1 MSSVLENT
9 VEMPDTK
16 EEQKDCPVC
25 MDHFTAVIRQPIRC
39 AYCPHTVC
47 RQCASRFLLTTLN
60 DPHCMGCK
68 REWNREFIDTN
79 LTQTFRKGPLKLQRR
94 KVLIDREK
102 GRLPAMQ
109 VFVEAKV
116 GMEEANKRSHEL
128 WRRKRDLKRQKTR
141 VHAEILAGGIMDA
154 DELNREI
161 EEKLGPINM
170 ELAAIRIE
178 ITQCQQEITRL
189 WRIFHGTERVVREFI
204 MKCPADECRG
214 FLSSAWKCG
223 TCQKNFCNDCH
234 AEKSGQKDEVHVCN
248 EEAKSTAA
256 MIQKETKACPKC
268 GIRISKIDGCDQMW
282 CTECQTTFSWNTGQ
296 ILLNTVTHNPHY
308 YEYLRR
314 VNNGEIPR
322 EAGDVPCGGIPNAYL
337 FYQYV
342 SNQRHTALTE
352 LDKREIMSVHRCMSD
367 IENYRLAQYPL
378 RQPANVN
385 RDLDISFL
393 MNNIDEEKWGTTLER
408 QETNFERRKEI
419 GLILQTLLHVGAEKL
434 SALHNSAVNTI
445 RRERNKLFAEVLPE
459 MHKVRDYTNKSL
471 WAKGRQMGMVVPQ
484 ISHTWDWTMA
494 RKNDIKN
501 NAEPVVATQNQVVE
515 PEAEAEAEDEEE
527 VVQPPPPPPP
537 PQPQAMPIDGNSD
550 DEFVEPPP
558 NAGAGRAPAAEPE
571 VDYMDDMVYVE
582 LDGEMIQMTRRQ
594 MRMLLQ

>member
-1 MSSVLENT
+1 MSSVLQNT
-9 VEMPDTK
+9 VEMPANTEATK

-25 MDHFTAVIRQPIRC
+25 MDHFTNVIRQPIRC

-109 VFVEAKV
+109 VFMEAKV
-116 GMEEANKRSHEL
+116 GMDQANKRSQEL
-128 WRRKRDLKRQKTR
+128 WLRKRQLKKQKTR
-141 VHAEILAGGIMDA
+141 IHAEILAGGIIQA

-161 EEKLGPINM
+161 EEKLGPINT
-170 ELAAIRIE
+170 ELASIRIE
-178 ITQCQQEITRL
+178 MAQCTDEVRRL
-189 WRIFHGTERVVREFI
+189 WRIFHGQERVVREFI

-223 TCQKNFCNDCH
+223 TCQKHFCNDCH
-234 AEKSGQKDEVHVCN
+234 AEKSGQKDDTHVCN

-256 MIQKETKACPKC
+256 MIQNETKPCPKC

-282 CTECQTTFSWNTGQ
+282 CIECQTTFSWNTGQ

-314 VNNGEIPR
+314 VNNGQIPR
-322 EAGDVPCGGIPNAYL
+322 EAGDVPCGGLPNAYL
-337 FYQYV
+337 FIRFIMDQTNLV
-342 SNQRHTALTE
+342 
-352 LDKREIMSVHRCMSD
+352 LDEETKREIMVIHRCMSD
-367 IENYRLAQYPL
+367 IENYRMAQYPL

-385 RDLDISFL
+385 RDLDILFL
-393 MNNIDEEKWGTTLER
+393 TNDIDEEKWGTSLER

-419 GLILQTLLHVGAEKL
+419 GLIVQTLLHVGAEKL
-434 SALHNSAVNTI
+434 SALYNSATNSKHT
-445 RRERNKLFAEVLPE
+445 RRRLFAEVLPE
-459 MHKVRDYTNKSL
+459 MNKVREFTNKSL
-471 WAKGRQMGMVVPQ
+471 WTKGRQMGMVVPQ
-484 ISHTWDWTMA
+484 ISDRWEWIIA
-494 RKNDIKN
+494 RKSDIKN
-501 NAEPVVATQNQVVE
+501 NAEPVVANQNEIVEPE
-515 PEAEAEAEDEEE
+515 PEAEQEAQPNP
-527 VVQPPPPPPP
+527 VVTHH
-537 PQPQAMPIDGNSD
+537 DNSD
-550 DEFVEPPP
+550 DEFVDNAPGVVLPEPVA
-558 NAGAGRAPAAEPE
+558 NAGAGQPQG
-571 VDYMDDMVYVE
+571 MDTTDDIVYVE
-582 LDGEMIQMTRRQ
+582 IDGEMVEMTRRQ
-594 MRMLLQ
+594 MRMLLE

>member
-1 MSSVLENT
+1 MSSVLQNT
-9 VEMPDTK
+9 VEMPANTEKKKKK
-16 EEQKDCPVC
+16 EEEQNDCPVC
-25 MDHFTAVIRQPIRC
+25 MDHFTSVIRQPIRC

-109 VFVEAKV
+109 VFMEAKV
-116 GMEEANKRSHEL
+116 GMDQANKRSQEL
-128 WRRKRDLKRQKTR
+128 WLRKRQLKKQKTKI
-141 VHAEILAGGIMDA
+141 HGEILAGGILEA

-161 EEKLGPINM
+161 EEKLGPINT

-178 ITQCQQEITRL
+178 MTQCTDEVRRL

-234 AEKSGQKDEVHVCN
+234 AEKSGQKDDTHVCN

-256 MIQKETKACPKC
+256 MIQNETKPCPKC

-314 VNNGEIPR
+314 VNNGQIPR
-322 EAGDVPCGGIPNAYL
+322 EAGDVPCGGLPNAYL
-337 FYQYV
+337 FIRFIMD
-342 SNQRHTALTE
+342 QRNVVLAEET
-352 LDKREIMSVHRCMSD
+352 KREIMVVHRCMSD
-367 IENYRLAQYPL
+367 IENYRMAQYPL

-385 RDLDISFL
+385 RDLDILFL
-393 MNNIDEEKWGTTLER
+393 TNDIDEEKWGTSLER

-419 GLILQTLLHVGAEKL
+419 GLIVQTLLHVGAEKL
-434 SALHNSAVNTI
+434 SALYNSATNSKEK
-445 RRERNKLFAEVLPE
+445 RRLFAEVLPE
-459 MHKVRDYTNKSL
+459 MNKVREFTNKSL
-471 WAKGRQMGMVVPQ
+471 WVKGRQMGMVVPQ
-484 ISHTWDWTMA
+484 ISDRWEWITA
-494 RKNDIKN
+494 RKSDIKN
-501 NAEPVVATQNQVVE
+501 NAEPVVPNQNEVVE
-515 PEAEAEAEDEEE
+515 PEQEEEEE
-527 VVQPPPPPPP
+527 VQ
-537 PQPQAMPIDGNSD
+537 QNPIVTHHDNSD
-550 DEFVEPPP
+550 DEFVDNAPGVVVAEPVV
-558 NAGAGRAPAAEPE
+558 NAGAGQPQEMDTA
-571 VDYMDDMVYVE
+571 DDMVYVE
-582 LDGEMIQMTRRQ
+582 IDGEMVEMTRQQ
-594 MRMLLQ
+594 MRMLIEQ

>member
-1 MSSVLENT
+1 MSSVLQNT
-9 VEMPDTK
+9 VEMPANTEKKKKK
-16 EEQKDCPVC
+16 EEEQNDCPVC
-25 MDHFTAVIRQPIRC
+25 MDHFTSVIRQPIRC

-109 VFVEAKV
+109 VFMEAKV
-116 GMEEANKRSHEL
+116 GMDQANKRSQEL
-128 WRRKRDLKRQKTR
+128 WLRKRQLKKQKTKI
-141 VHAEILAGGIMDA
+141 HGEILAGGILEA

-161 EEKLGPINM
+161 EEKLGPINT

-178 ITQCQQEITRL
+178 MTQCTDEVRRL

-234 AEKSGQKDEVHVCN
+234 AEKSGQKDDTHVCN

-256 MIQKETKACPKC
+256 MIQNETKPCPKC

-314 VNNGEIPR
+314 VNNGQIPR
-322 EAGDVPCGGIPNAYL
+322 EAGDVPCGGLPNAYL
-337 FYQYV
+337 FIRFIMD
-342 SNQRHTALTE
+342 QRNVVLAEET
-352 LDKREIMSVHRCMSD
+352 KREIMVVHRCMSD
-367 IENYRLAQYPL
+367 IENYRMAQYPL

-385 RDLDISFL
+385 RDLDILFL
-393 MNNIDEEKWGTTLER
+393 TNDIDEEKWGTSLER

-419 GLILQTLLHVGAEKL
+419 GLIVQTLLHVGAEKL
-434 SALHNSAVNTI
+434 SALYNSATNSKEK
-445 RRERNKLFAEVLPE
+445 RRLFAEVLPE
-459 MHKVRDYTNKSL
+459 MNKVREFTNKSL

-484 ISHTWDWTMA
+484 ISDRWEWITA
-494 RKNDIKN
+494 RKSDIKN
-501 NAEPVVATQNQVVE
+501 NAEPVVPNQNEVVE
-515 PEAEAEAEDEEE
+515 PEQEEEEE
-527 VVQPPPPPPP
+527 VQ
-537 PQPQAMPIDGNSD
+537 QNPIVTHHDNSD
-550 DEFVEPPP
+550 DEFVDNAPGVVVAEPVV
-558 NAGAGRAPAAEPE
+558 NAGAGQPQEMDTA
-571 VDYMDDMVYVE
+571 DDMVYVE
-582 LDGEMIQMTRRQ
+582 IDGEMVEMTRQQ
-594 MRMLLQ
+594 MRMLIEQ

>member
-1 MSSVLENT
+1 MSSVLQNT
-9 VEMPDTK
+9 VEMPANTERK
-16 EEQKDCPVC
+16 KEKEEEQKDCPVC
-25 MDHFTAVIRQPIRC
+25 MDHFTSVIRQPIRC

-109 VFVEAKV
+109 VFMEAKV
-116 GMEEANKRSHEL
+116 GMDQANKRSQEL
-128 WRRKRDLKRQKTR
+128 WLRKRQLKKQKTKI
-141 VHAEILAGGIMDA
+141 HAEILAGGILEA

-161 EEKLGPINM
+161 EEKLGPINT

-178 ITQCQQEITRL
+178 MTQCTDEVRRL

-234 AEKSGQKDEVHVCN
+234 AEKSGQKDETHVCN

-256 MIQKETKACPKC
+256 MIQNETKPCPKC

-314 VNNGEIPR
+314 VNNGQIPR
-322 EAGDVPCGGIPNAYL
+322 EAGDVPCGGLPNAYL
-337 FYQYV
+337 FIRFIMDQQNLV
-342 SNQRHTALTE
+342 LGEET
-352 LDKREIMSVHRCMSD
+352 KREIMVIHRCMSD
-367 IENYRLAQYPL
+367 IENYRMAQYPL

-385 RDLDISFL
+385 RDLDILFL
-393 MNNIDEEKWGTTLER
+393 TNDIDEEKWGTSLER

-419 GLILQTLLHVGAEKL
+419 GLIVQTLLHVGAEKL
-434 SALHNSAVNTI
+434 SALYNSATNAKHT
-445 RRERNKLFAEVLPE
+445 RRRLFAEVLPE
-459 MHKVRDYTNKSL
+459 MNKVREFTNKSL

-484 ISHTWDWTMA
+484 ISDRWEWITA
-494 RKNDIKN
+494 RKSDIKN
-501 NAEPVVATQNQVVE
+501 NAEPVVPNQNEVVE
-515 PEAEAEAEDEEE
+515 PEQEQE
-527 VVQPPPPPPP
+527 VQA
-537 PQPQAMPIDGNSD
+537 PQQNPIVTHHDNSD
-550 DEFVEPPP
+550 DEFVDNTPGVVLPEPVV
-558 NAGAGRAPAAEPE
+558 NAGAGQPQEM
-571 VDYMDDMVYVE
+571 DTTDDMVYVE
-582 LDGEMIQMTRRQ
+582 IDGEMVEMTRQQ
-594 MRMLLQ
+594 MRMLLE

>member
-9 VEMPDTK
+9 VEMPANTEK
-16 EEQKDCPVC
+16 KNEEQKDCPVC
-25 MDHFTAVIRQPIRC
+25 MDHFTSVIRQRISC

-79 LTQTFRKGPLKLQRR
+79 LTQTFRKGPLKLHRR

-109 VFVEAKV
+109 VFMEAKV
-116 GMEEANKRSHEL
+116 GMDETNKRSQEL
-128 WRRKRDLKRQKTR
+128 WLRRRTLKRQKTK
-141 VHAEILAGGIMDA
+141 VHAEILAGGILNE

-161 EEKLGPINM
+161 EEKIGPIN
-170 ELAAIRIE
+170 IE
-178 ITQCQQEITRL
+178 IAAVRNEIRQCDEEFRRL

-234 AEKSGQKDEVHVCN
+234 AEKSGQKDETHVCN

-256 MIQKETKACPKC
+256 MIQKETKPCPKC

-314 VNNGEIPR
+314 VNNGQIPR
-322 EAGDVPCGGIPNAYL
+322 EAGDVPCGGLPNAYL
-337 FYQYV
+337 FFRYLMDQQNLV
-342 SNQRHTALTE
+342 LGEET
-352 LDKREIMSVHRCMSD
+352 KREIMVIHRCMSD
-367 IENYRLAQYPL
+367 IENYRMAQYPL
-378 RQPANVN
+378 RQPANAN

-393 MNNIDEEKWGTTLER
+393 TNDIDEEKWGTSLER

-419 GLILQTLLHVGAEKL
+419 GLIVQTLLHVGAEKL
-434 SALHNSAVNTI
+434 SALYNSATNPKHT
-445 RRERNKLFAEVLPE
+445 RRRLFAELLPE
-459 MHKVRDYTNKSL
+459 MNKVREFTNKSL
-471 WAKGRQMGMVVPQ
+471 WTKGRQMGMVVPQ
-484 ISHTWDWTMA
+484 ISDRWDWIMA
-494 RKNDIKN
+494 RKSDIKN
-501 NAEPVVATQNQVVE
+501 NAEPVVATQNELVQPE
-515 PEAEAEAEDEEE
+515 PDEEA
-527 VVQPPPPPPP
+527 PPN
-537 PQPQAMPIDGNSD
+537 PIVTHHDNSD
-550 DEFVEPPP
+550 DEFVDNAPGVVLPEPVA
-558 NAGAGRAPAAEPE
+558 NAGAGQPQEMDTA
-571 VDYMDDMVYVE
+571 DDMVYVE
-582 LDGEMIQMTRRQ
+582 IDGEMVEMTRRQ
-594 MRMLLQ
+594 MRMLLE

>member
-1 MSSVLENT
+1 MSSVLQNT
-9 VEMPDTK
+9 VEMPANTEK
-16 EEQKDCPVC
+16 KNEEQKDCPVC
-25 MDHFTAVIRQPIRC
+25 MDHFTSVIRQRISC

-79 LTQTFRKGPLKLQRR
+79 LTQTFRKGPLKLHRR

-109 VFVEAKV
+109 VFMEAKV
-116 GMEEANKRSHEL
+116 GMDETSKRSQEL
-128 WRRKRDLKRQKTR
+128 WLRRRTLKRQKTK
-141 VHAEILAGGIMDA
+141 VHAEILAGGILNE

-161 EEKLGPINM
+161 EEKIGPINT
-170 ELAAIRIE
+170 EIAAVRNEIR
-178 ITQCQQEITRL
+178 QCDEEFRRL

-234 AEKSGQKDEVHVCN
+234 AEKSGQKDETHVCN

-256 MIQKETKACPKC
+256 MIQKETKPCPKC

-314 VNNGEIPR
+314 VNNGQIPR
-322 EAGDVPCGGIPNAYL
+322 EAGDVPCGGLPNAYL
-337 FYQYV
+337 FFRYLMD
-342 SNQRHTALTE
+342 QRNVVLNE
-352 LDKREIMSVHRCMSD
+352 ERKREIMVVHRCMSD
-367 IENYRLAQYPL
+367 IENYRMAQYPL
-378 RQPANVN
+378 RQPANAN

-393 MNNIDEEKWGTTLER
+393 TNDIDEEKWGTSLER

-419 GLILQTLLHVGAEKL
+419 GLIVQTLLHVGAEKL
-434 SALHNSAVNTI
+434 SALYNSATNPKHT
-445 RRERNKLFAEVLPE
+445 RRRLFAELLPE
-459 MHKVRDYTNKSL
+459 MNKVREFTNKSL
-471 WAKGRQMGMVVPQ
+471 WTKGRQMGMVVPQ
-484 ISHTWDWTMA
+484 ISDRWDWIMA
-494 RKNDIKN
+494 RKSDIKN
-501 NAEPVVATQNQVVE
+501 NAEPVVATQNELVQPE
-515 PEAEAEAEDEEE
+515 PDEEA
-527 VVQPPPPPPP
+527 PPN
-537 PQPQAMPIDGNSD
+537 PIVTHHDNSD
-550 DEFVEPPP
+550 DEFVDNAPGVVLPEPVV
-558 NAGAGRAPAAEPE
+558 NAGAGQPQEMDTA
-571 VDYMDDMVYVE
+571 DDMVYVE
-582 LDGEMIQMTRRQ
+582 IDGEMVEMTRQQ
-594 MRMLLQ
+594 MRMLLE

>member
-1 MSSVLENT
+1 MNIMSSVLQNT
-9 VEMPDTK
+9 VEMPANTERK
-16 EEQKDCPVC
+16 KEEEQKDCPVC
-25 MDHFTAVIRQPIRC
+25 MDHFTSVIRQPIRC

-109 VFVEAKV
+109 VFMEAKV
-116 GMEEANKRSHEL
+116 GMDQANKRSQEL
-128 WRRKRDLKRQKTR
+128 WLRKRQLKKQKTKI
-141 VHAEILAGGIMDA
+141 HAEILAGGILEA
-154 DELNREI
+154 DELNKEI
-161 EEKLGPINM
+161 EEKLGPINT

-178 ITQCQQEITRL
+178 MTQCTDEVRRL

-234 AEKSGQKDEVHVCN
+234 AEKSGQKDDTHVCN

-256 MIQKETKACPKC
+256 MIQNETKPCPKC

-314 VNNGEIPR
+314 VNNGQIPR
-322 EAGDVPCGGIPNAYL
+322 EAGDVPCGGLPNAYL
-337 FYQYV
+337 FIRFIMDQHNIV
-342 SNQRHTALTE
+342 LGEET
-352 LDKREIMSVHRCMSD
+352 KREIMVIHRCMSD
-367 IENYRLAQYPL
+367 IENYRMAQYPL

-385 RDLDISFL
+385 RDLDILFL
-393 MNNIDEEKWGTTLER
+393 TNDIDEEKWGTSLER

-419 GLILQTLLHVGAEKL
+419 GLIVQTLLHVGAEKL
-434 SALHNSAVNTI
+434 SALYNSATKAKHT
-445 RRERNKLFAEVLPE
+445 RRRLFAEVLPE
-459 MHKVRDYTNKSL
+459 MNKVREFTNKSL

-484 ISHTWDWTMA
+484 ISDRWEWITA
-494 RKNDIKN
+494 RKSDIKN
-501 NAEPVVATQNQVVE
+501 NAEPVVPNQNEVVE
-515 PEAEAEAEDEEE
+515 PEQVQE
-527 VVQPPPPPPP
+527 VQQNPVVTHH
-537 PQPQAMPIDGNSD
+537 DNSD
-550 DEFVEPPP
+550 DEFVDNAPAVVLPEPVA
-558 NAGAGRAPAAEPE
+558 NAGAGQPQEM
-571 VDYMDDMVYVE
+571 DTTDDMVYVE
-582 LDGEMIQMTRRQ
+582 IDGEMVEMTRQQ
-594 MRMLLQ
+594 MRMLLE

>member
-1 MSSVLENT
+1 MSSVLQNT
-9 VEMPDTK
+9 VEMPANTEK
-16 EEQKDCPVC
+16 KKEEEQKDCPVC
-25 MDHFTAVIRQPIRC
+25 MDHFTSVIRQPIRC

-60 DPHCMGCK
+60 DPHCIGCK

-109 VFVEAKV
+109 VFMEAKV
-116 GMEEANKRSHEL
+116 GMDQANKRSQEL
-128 WRRKRDLKRQKTR
+128 WLRKRQLKKQKTKI
-141 VHAEILAGGIMDA
+141 HAEILAGGILEA

-161 EEKLGPINM
+161 EEKLGPINT

-178 ITQCQQEITRL
+178 MTQCTDEVRRL

-234 AEKSGQKDEVHVCN
+234 AEKSGQKDETHVCN

-256 MIQKETKACPKC
+256 MIQNETKPCPKC

-314 VNNGEIPR
+314 VNNGQIPR
-322 EAGDVPCGGIPNAYL
+322 EAGDVPCGGLPNAYL
-337 FYQYV
+337 FIRFIMDQQNLV
-342 SNQRHTALTE
+342 LGEET
-352 LDKREIMSVHRCMSD
+352 KREIMVIHRCMSD
-367 IENYRLAQYPL
+367 IENYRMAQYPL

-385 RDLDISFL
+385 RDLDILFL
-393 MNNIDEEKWGTTLER
+393 TNDIDEEKWGTSLER

-419 GLILQTLLHVGAEKL
+419 GLIVQTLLHVGAEKL
-434 SALHNSAVNTI
+434 SALYNSATNAKHT
-445 RRERNKLFAEVLPE
+445 RRRLFAEVLPE
-459 MHKVRDYTNKSL
+459 MNKVREFTNKSL

-484 ISHTWDWTMA
+484 ISDRWEWITA
-494 RKNDIKN
+494 RKSDIKN
-501 NAEPVVATQNQVVE
+501 NAEPVVPNQNELVQ
-515 PEAEAEAEDEEE
+515 PEQEQEEE
-527 VVQPPPPPPP
+527 VQ
-537 PQPQAMPIDGNSD
+537 QNPIVTHHDNSD
-550 DEFVEPPP
+550 DEFVDNTPGVVLPEPVV
-558 NAGAGRAPAAEPE
+558 NAGAGQPQEM
-571 VDYMDDMVYVE
+571 DTTDDMVYVE
-582 LDGEMIQMTRRQ
+582 IDGEMVEMTRQQ
-594 MRMLLQ
+594 MRMLIEQ

>member
-1 MSSVLENT
+1 MSSVLQNT
-9 VEMPDTK
+9 VEMPANTERK
-16 EEQKDCPVC
+16 KEEEQKDCPVC
-25 MDHFTAVIRQPIRC
+25 MDHFTSVIRQPIRC

-109 VFVEAKV
+109 VFMEAKV
-116 GMEEANKRSHEL
+116 GMDQANKRSQEL
-128 WRRKRDLKRQKTR
+128 WLRKRQLKKQKTKI
-141 VHAEILAGGIMDA
+141 HAEILAGGILEA
-154 DELNREI
+154 DELNKEI
-161 EEKLGPINM
+161 EEKLGPINT

-178 ITQCQQEITRL
+178 MTQCTDEVRRL

-234 AEKSGQKDEVHVCN
+234 AEKSGQKDDTHVCN

-256 MIQKETKACPKC
+256 MIQNETKPCPKC

-314 VNNGEIPR
+314 VNNGQIPR
-322 EAGDVPCGGIPNAYL
+322 EAGDVPCGGLPNAYL
-337 FYQYV
+337 FIRFIMDQHNIV
-342 SNQRHTALTE
+342 LGEET
-352 LDKREIMSVHRCMSD
+352 KREIMVIHRCMSD
-367 IENYRLAQYPL
+367 IENYRMAQYPL

-385 RDLDISFL
+385 RDLDILFL
-393 MNNIDEEKWGTTLER
+393 TNDIDEEKWGTSLER

-419 GLILQTLLHVGAEKL
+419 GLIVQTLLHVGAEKL
-434 SALHNSAVNTI
+434 SALYNSATKAKHT
-445 RRERNKLFAEVLPE
+445 RRRLFAEVLPE
-459 MHKVRDYTNKSL
+459 MNKVREFTNKSL

-484 ISHTWDWTMA
+484 ISDRWEWITA
-494 RKNDIKN
+494 RKSDIKN
-501 NAEPVVATQNQVVE
+501 NAEPVVPNQNEVVE
-515 PEAEAEAEDEEE
+515 PEQVQE
-527 VVQPPPPPPP
+527 VQQNPVVTHH
-537 PQPQAMPIDGNSD
+537 DNSD
-550 DEFVEPPP
+550 DEFVDNAPAVVLPEPVA
-558 NAGAGRAPAAEPE
+558 NAGAGQPQEM
-571 VDYMDDMVYVE
+571 DTTDDMVYVE
-582 LDGEMIQMTRRQ
+582 IDGEMVEMTRQQ
-594 MRMLLQ
+594 MRMLLE

>member
-1 MSSVLENT
+1 MSSVLQNT
-9 VEMPDTK
+9 VEMPANTERK
-16 EEQKDCPVC
+16 KEEEQKDCPVC
-25 MDHFTAVIRQPIRC
+25 MDHFTSVIRQPIRC

-109 VFVEAKV
+109 VFMEAKV
-116 GMEEANKRSHEL
+116 GMDQANKRSQEL
-128 WRRKRDLKRQKTR
+128 WLRKRQLKKQKTKI
-141 VHAEILAGGIMDA
+141 HAEILAGGILEA

-161 EEKLGPINM
+161 EEKLGPINT

-178 ITQCQQEITRL
+178 MTQCTDEVRRL

-234 AEKSGQKDEVHVCN
+234 AEKSGQKDDTHVCN

-256 MIQKETKACPKC
+256 MIQNETKPCPKC

-314 VNNGEIPR
+314 VNNGQIPR
-322 EAGDVPCGGIPNAYL
+322 EAGDVPCGGLPNAYL
-337 FYQYV
+337 FIRFIMD
-342 SNQRHTALTE
+342 QRNVVLAEET
-352 LDKREIMSVHRCMSD
+352 KREIMVVHRCMSD
-367 IENYRLAQYPL
+367 IENYRMAQYPL

-385 RDLDISFL
+385 RDLDILFL
-393 MNNIDEEKWGTTLER
+393 TNNIDEEKWGTSLER

-419 GLILQTLLHVGAEKL
+419 GLIVQTLLHVGAEKL
-434 SALHNSAVNTI
+434 SALYNSATNSKEK
-445 RRERNKLFAEVLPE
+445 RRLFAEILPE
-459 MHKVRDYTNKSL
+459 MNKVREFTNKSL

-484 ISHTWDWTMA
+484 ISDRWEWMTA
-494 RKNDIKN
+494 RKSDIKN
-501 NAEPVVATQNQVVE
+501 NAEPVVPNQNEVVE
-515 PEAEAEAEDEEE
+515 PEQEQEEE
-527 VVQPPPPPPP
+527 VQA
-537 PQPQAMPIDGNSD
+537 PQQNPIVTHHDNSD
-550 DEFVEPPP
+550 DEFVDNTPGVVVPEPVV
-558 NAGAGRAPAAEPE
+558 NAGAGQPQEI
-571 VDYMDDMVYVE
+571 DTTDDMVYVE
-582 LDGEMIQMTRRQ
+582 IDGEMVEMTRQQ
-594 MRMLLQ
+594 MRMLLE

>member
-1 MSSVLENT
+1 MSSVLQNT
-9 VEMPDTK
+9 VEMPANTEK
-16 EEQKDCPVC
+16 KNEEQKDCPVC
-25 MDHFTAVIRQPIRC
+25 MDHFTSVIRQRISC

-79 LTQTFRKGPLKLQRR
+79 LTQTFRKGPLKLHRR

-109 VFVEAKV
+109 VFMEAKV
-116 GMEEANKRSHEL
+116 GMDETNKRSQEL
-128 WRRKRDLKRQKTR
+128 WLRRRTLKRQKTK
-141 VHAEILAGGIMDA
+141 VHAEILAGGILNE

-161 EEKLGPINM
+161 EEKIGPINT
-170 ELAAIRIE
+170 EIAAVRNEIR
-178 ITQCQQEITRL
+178 QCDEEFRRL

-234 AEKSGQKDEVHVCN
+234 AEKSGQKDETHVCN

-256 MIQKETKACPKC
+256 MIQKETKPCPKC

-314 VNNGEIPR
+314 VNNGQIPR
-322 EAGDVPCGGIPNAYL
+322 EAGDVPCGGLPNAYL
-337 FYQYV
+337 FFRYLMDQQNLV
-342 SNQRHTALTE
+342 LAEET
-352 LDKREIMSVHRCMSD
+352 KREIMVIHRCMSD
-367 IENYRLAQYPL
+367 IENYRMAQYPL

-385 RDLDISFL
+385 RDLDILFL
-393 MNNIDEEKWGTTLER
+393 TNDIDEEKWGTSLER

-419 GLILQTLLHVGAEKL
+419 GLIVQTLLHVGAEKL
-434 SALHNSAVNTI
+434 SALYNSATNSKHT
-445 RRERNKLFAEVLPE
+445 RRRLFAEVLPE
-459 MHKVRDYTNKSL
+459 MNKVREFTNKSL
-471 WAKGRQMGMVVPQ
+471 WTKGRQMGMVVPQ
-484 ISHTWDWTMA
+484 ISDRWEWIIA
-494 RKNDIKN
+494 RKSDIKN
-501 NAEPVVATQNQVVE
+501 NAEPVVANQNEIVE
-515 PEAEAEAEDEEE
+515 PEPEQEAQPNP
-527 VVQPPPPPPP
+527 VVTHH
-537 PQPQAMPIDGNSD
+537 DNSD
-550 DEFVEPPP
+550 DEFVDNAPGVVLPEPVA
-558 NAGAGRAPAAEPE
+558 NAGAGQPQG
-571 VDYMDDMVYVE
+571 MDTTDDIVYVE
-582 LDGEMIQMTRRQ
+582 IDGEMVEMTRRQ
-594 MRMLLQ
+594 MRMLLE

>member
-1 MSSVLENT
+1 MNIMSSVLQNT
-9 VEMPDTK
+9 VEMPANTERK
-16 EEQKDCPVC
+16 KEEEQKDCPVC
-25 MDHFTAVIRQPIRC
+25 MDHFTSVIRQPIRC

-109 VFVEAKV
+109 VFMEAKV
-116 GMEEANKRSHEL
+116 GMDQANKRSQEL
-128 WRRKRDLKRQKTR
+128 WLRKRQLKKQKTKI
-141 VHAEILAGGIMDA
+141 HAEILAGGILEA

-161 EEKLGPINM
+161 EEKLGPINT

-178 ITQCQQEITRL
+178 MTQCTDEVRRL
-189 WRIFHGTERVVREFI
+189 FRIFHGTERVVREFI

-234 AEKSGQKDEVHVCN
+234 AEKSGQKDETHVCN

-256 MIQKETKACPKC
+256 MIQNETKPCPKC

-314 VNNGEIPR
+314 VNNGQIPR
-322 EAGDVPCGGIPNAYL
+322 EAGDVPCGGLPNAYL
-337 FYQYV
+337 FIRFIMDQQNLV
-342 SNQRHTALTE
+342 LGEET
-352 LDKREIMSVHRCMSD
+352 KREIMVIHRCMSD
-367 IENYRLAQYPL
+367 IENYRMAQYPL

-385 RDLDISFL
+385 RDLDILFL
-393 MNNIDEEKWGTTLER
+393 TNDIDEEKWGTSLER

-419 GLILQTLLHVGAEKL
+419 GLIVQTLLHVGAEKL
-434 SALHNSAVNTI
+434 SALYNSATNAKHT
-445 RRERNKLFAEVLPE
+445 RRRLFAEVLPE
-459 MHKVRDYTNKSL
+459 MNKVREFTNKSL

-484 ISHTWDWTMA
+484 ISDRWEWITA
-494 RKNDIKN
+494 RKSDIKN
-501 NAEPVVATQNQVVE
+501 NAEPVVPNQNEVVE
-515 PEAEAEAEDEEE
+515 PEQGQE
-527 VVQPPPPPPP
+527 VQQNPVVTHH
-537 PQPQAMPIDGNSD
+537 DNSD
-550 DEFVEPPP
+550 DEFVDNAPGVVLPEPVA
-558 NAGAGRAPAAEPE
+558 NAGAGQPQEM
-571 VDYMDDMVYVE
+571 DTTDDMVYVE
-582 LDGEMIQMTRRQ
+582 IDGEMVEMTRQQ
-594 MRMLLQ
+594 MRMLLE